1 MTADDM
7 AVDPARNAE
16 TETAVRNPDPDQK
29 RKPKRTSKRTSK
41 RTWRQWFKDALAN
54 AAVVTVT
61 LLITYAIGEF
71 LFFRFM
77 LPYMPLSL
85 RPYMP
90 EQADYFLQN
99 AKSNYVPHDYI
110 ALVGDSYAAGLGDWL
125 LATGDKKDK
134 PYHSA
139 NVLHDLLKR
148 DVITFGRAGAGSAE
162 GMVLRVSRILDDRSC
177 YLFPPIEEPARILM
191 YFYEGND
198 LDDNYFL
205 LRNSIKPAG
214 GDIAPSVDKFLAE
227 DYAQSSHWR
236 CHGNL
241 GDLIFRLARFAA
253 RYAGRTGGII
263 DLNPDSRNLAIIAGK
278 PQAVGGM
285 QVPALGQTD
294 AQIDDSVVVYSRSLD
309 WLRHRFPNTPVT
321 VVYLP
326 APATVYRFARPEFI
340 ARDVYTPDRG
350 PKFYFND
357 AAVAVDRIYSN
368 SQKICEKIRAAS
380 LAEGAGFIDTR
391 PALRRAAAK
400 TNIHGPRDY
409 NHLNEVG
416 YRTVGTLLAGRI
428 DDAGA
433 RDACDDSWP

>member
-1 MTADDM
+1 VHT
-7 AVDPARNAE
+7 
-16 TETAVRNPDPDQK
+16 PDP
-29 RKPKRTSKRTSK
+29 KPRRSLRERFTA
-41 RTWRQWFKDALAN
+41 ALAN
-54 AAVVTVT
+54 MLVVVVT
-61 LLITYAIGEF
+61 LLVTYAVGEF
-71 LFFRFM
+71 VFFRFM
-77 LPYMPLSL
+77 LPVMPLSL

-99 AKSNYVPHDYI
+99 AKSHYVPHDYI

-162 GMVLRVSRILDDRSC
+162 GLVLRVSRILDDGTC
-177 YLFPPIEEPARILM
+177 YLFPRIEEPSRILV

-205 LRNSIKPAG
+205 LRNSIAPRG
-214 GDIAPSVDKFLAE
+214 GDLAPDTIAASIDKFLAD
-227 DYAQSSHWR
+227 DYAASSHWR

-241 GDLIFRLARFAA
+241 GDLIFRLTRFAVKF
-253 RYAGRTGGII
+253 AGRTSGII
-263 DLNPDSRNLAIIAGK
+263 DLKPDSRNEAIIAGE

-294 AQIDDSVVVYSRSLD
+294 AQIDASVIVYERSLK
-309 WLRHRFPNTPVT
+309 WLRHRFPHIPVT

-326 APATVYRFARPEFI
+326 SPATVYRFRQAEFI
-340 ARDVYTPDRG
+340 ARDVYTPDLG
-350 PKFYFND
+350 PKMYRD
-357 AAVAVDRIYSN
+357 GIPVPVEKIYAN
-368 SQKICEKIRAAS
+368 SQKVCEKIRTAS
-380 LAEGAGFIDTR
+380 LAEGAGFIDAR
-391 PALRRAAAK
+391 PPLRREAAR

-409 NHLNEVG
+409 NHLNEAG
-416 YRTVGTLLAGRI
+416 YRTLGTFLAGRFPE
-428 DDAGA
+428 AGA
-433 RDACDDSWP
+433 RDACDGTRP